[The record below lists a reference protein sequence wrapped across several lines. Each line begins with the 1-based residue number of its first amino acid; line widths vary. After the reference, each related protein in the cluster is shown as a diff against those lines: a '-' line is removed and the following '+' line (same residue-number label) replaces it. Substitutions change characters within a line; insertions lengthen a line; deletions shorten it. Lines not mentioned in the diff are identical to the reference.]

1 MGKKARVWIGLL
13 LCIGLMLLPSFCI
26 QSYAEEKATLN
37 FIAGTITE
45 GEVVYESFAPDEV
58 KLGLYIRNGDVYQKC
73 EISTNGMEI
82 DLSENSYYLKASVS
96 LDEGSILGGYEYK
109 ININNIQYTI
119 DGNYINLSP
128 EQFSGEVNIL
138 VSMESSAPPRPSYPD
153 DITIRAL
160 YDGAGMEI
168 YLNGTKLGAESATI
182 VATGKGYATG
192 EIYNLITV
200 QLAFGD
206 GNIGS
211 IAVNDQ
217 SITIPE
223 GTTDRLEFT
232 VAPSSHYNILV
243 KRSQDTSGTQRT
255 IIWESDR
262 NNNTS
267 LKESELIK
275 NGTVEIIDIKDANGN
290 SVGLQD
296 VQQDTASNHGWA
308 SILPGYTVVIRLKPD
323 YGYQLTSV
331 SLNEQP
337 LTARS
342 DSSTFEFV
350 MPDTNV
356 HISSI
361 FEKVA
366 DTVNIGNAPVENGG
380 ISFAGEGIGSGTAAL
395 TILNTSLTQQQI
407 ENFSDKAGDYQLSC
421 YLDIKLDQ
429 ILYKGTSTDIWTT
442 SVENLSQPATIVLQ
456 LENSLIGTDV
466 VVIHEKHDG
475 TYEILPATYD
485 AATRTV
491 RFQTSSFSNYAIASR
506 VAANTSGGGNSNQSN
521 RTPESTA
528 NTADTTER
536 VTENVPQ
543 DENVVENTETVPE
556 TEESTNDYSP
566 KTGDTANLY
575 GCYAVM
581 AVSGMG
587 CLYLNK
593 KRRMA

>member
-1 MGKKARVWIGLL
+1 MEKKARIWAGLL

-37 FIAGTITE
+37 FIDGTVTE
-45 GEVVYESFAPDEV
+45 GEVVYDVFAPDEI
-58 KLGLYIRNGDVYQKC
+58 KLGLYIRNGEDYQKC
-73 EISTNGMEI
+73 EISNGMEI

-96 LDEGSILGGYEYK
+96 LNEQSILEGYEYK
-109 ININNIQYTI
+109 ISINDIKYTI
-119 DGNYINLSP
+119 DGNYINLLP
-128 EQFSGEVNIL
+128 EQFSGAVNIG
-138 VSMESSAPPRPSYPD
+138 VFRESSAPPRPSYPD
-153 DITIRAL
+153 NITICAT
-160 YDGAGMEI
+160 YDGFGMEI
-168 YLNGTKLGAESATI
+168 RLNGEKIGAESANIT
-182 VATGKGYATG
+182 ATGKGYATG
-192 EIYNLITV
+192 EIYNLIAV

-211 IAVNDQ
+211 ITVNDQ

-232 VAPSSHYNILV
+232 VAPSSNYNIVV
-243 KRSQDTSGTQRT
+243 KRSQDISGTPRT

-296 VQQDTASNHGWA
+296 VQQDTVSNHGWA
-308 SILPGYTVVIRLKPD
+308 SVLPGYTVVIRLKPD

-337 LTARS
+337 LTACS

-361 FEKVA
+361 FEKVTN
-366 DTVNIGNAPVENGG
+366 TVNIGNVPVKNGG

-395 TILNTSLTQQQI
+395 TILDTSLTQQQI
-407 ENFSDKAGDYQLSC
+407 ENFSGKAGDYQLSC

-429 ILYKGTSTDIWTT
+429 ILYKGTSADVWNT
-442 SVENLSQPATIVLQ
+442 SIEKLNQPATIVLQ

-475 TYEILPATYD
+475 TYETLPATYD
-485 AATRTV
+485 AATQTV
-491 RFQTSSFSNYAIASR
+491 RFQTNSFSNYAIASR
-506 VAANTSGGGNSNQSN
+506 VAANTPGGGNSNQGN
-521 RTPESTA
+521 RTPESTS

-543 DENVVENTETVPE
+543 DENVVENTETASE
-556 TEESTNDYSP
+556 TEEGTSDYSP
-566 KTGDTANLY
+566 KTGDTTNLY